1 MWTESEE
8 QFAATVSVEPV
19 GSRAYSD
26 AWKVASSTAGLGWR
40 RTSGGSSITR
50 IIGDSE
56 EFVMGVRHR
65 GVEIRD
71 TGDLVALDLPPIT
84 TGYLEMWRA
93 DVGQVF
99 QPNLAHSQPLIGLDM
114 ELNVVGDGRRGLGV
128 PGALL
133 TPTAPL
139 LQSLTLHPAG
149 PIGFGDDVGPG
160 MSLVTWRTDYDI
172 SDYHLPIANAAGCAD
187 HDQARPSR
195 SSC

>member
-1 MWTESEE
+1 
-8 QFAATVSVEPV
+8 
-19 GSRAYSD
+19 
-26 AWKVASSTAGLGWR
+26 
-40 RTSGGSSITR
+40 
-50 IIGDSE
+50 
-56 EFVMGVRHR
+56 MGVRHR

-114 ELNVVGDGRRGLGV
+114 ELNAVGDGRRGLGV

-172 SDYHLPIANAAGCAD
+172 SDYHLPIANAAGCGIAI
-187 HDQARPSR
+187 RPDLLDRLVERLGPRLVMRDYVLTDAVVAAVPSEEPVVAEWQL
-195 SSC
+195 